1 MRSYRLVAALALSS
15 VTGCSKSPSA
25 ANPPMA
31 TPTPVPV
38 HTPARSPAPSRPPK
52 QNSTGVAAV
61 ASMPP
66 RARRLAPEGTYFLLR
81 FVSITT
87 PSGVVGLP
95 PGMKVTALAHR
106 DTSFEVTD
114 ADNHVF
120 QVTESEITNDIDLG
134 AAAGRRD
141 AAVQW
146 RIQNQIAADA
156 RKYDEE
162 QAKRWAEEEKAAKQ
176 RTPGKPR
183 PQ

>member
-1 MRSYRLVAALALSS
+1 MRSYLLVAALALGS
-15 VTGCSKSPSA
+15 VTGCSKSPLA
-25 ANPPMA
+25 VNPPMP
-31 TPTPVPV
+31 TPTAVQV
-38 HTPARSPAPSRPPK
+38 HTPARSPGPSRTPK

-66 RARRLAPEGTYFLLR
+66 RPRRLAPEGTYFLLR

-95 PGMKVTALAHR
+95 PGMKVTVLAHQ

-120 QVTESEITNDIDLG
+120 QITESEITNDIDLG
-134 AAAGRRD
+134 IAAGRRD
-141 AAVQW
+141 AALQW
-146 RIQNQIAADA
+146 RIRNQIAADA

-162 QAKRWAEEEKAAKQ
+162 QAKRWAEEEKAARQ
-176 RTPGKPR
+176 RTPSKPR

>member
-1 MRSYRLVAALALSS
+1 MRSYLLIAALALSS
-15 VTGCSKSPSA
+15 VTGCSKSRLA
-25 ANPPMA
+25 TNPPMP
-31 TPTPVPV
+31 TPTALPV
-38 HTPARSPAPSRPPK
+38 HTPARSPAPSLTPK
-52 QNSTGVAAV
+52 QDSTGIAAV

-66 RARRLAPEGTYFLLR
+66 RARRVAPEGTYFLLR

-95 PGMKVTALAHR
+95 PGMTVTALAHR
-106 DTSFEVTD
+106 DKSFEVTD

-120 QVTESEITNDIDLG
+120 QVPESEITNDIDLG

-162 QAKRWAEEEKAAKQ
+162 QAKRWAEEENATRQ
-176 RTPGKPR
+176 RTPYKPR

>member
-1 MRSYRLVAALALSS
+1 
-15 VTGCSKSPSA
+15 
-25 ANPPMA
+25 
-31 TPTPVPV
+31 
-38 HTPARSPAPSRPPK
+38 
-52 QNSTGVAAV
+52 
-61 ASMPP
+61 
-66 RARRLAPEGTYFLLR
+66 
-81 FVSITT
+81 
-87 PSGVVGLP
+87 
-95 PGMKVTALAHR
+95 MKVTALAHH

-120 QVTESEITNDIDLG
+120 QVTASEITNDIYLG

-141 AAVQW
+141 AALQS